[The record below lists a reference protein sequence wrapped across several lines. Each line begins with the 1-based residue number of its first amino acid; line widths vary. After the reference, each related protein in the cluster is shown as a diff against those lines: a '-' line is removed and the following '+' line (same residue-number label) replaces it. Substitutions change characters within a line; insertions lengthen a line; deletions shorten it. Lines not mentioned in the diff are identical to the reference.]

1 MSSWVINASP
11 LILLG
16 KIDRLALLEA
26 LQPNFVIPVSV
37 KLEVLAGPTGDVA
50 RDWIQTGRIQK
61 RVINDAIPH
70 VSVLA
75 WDLGA
80 GETAVIS
87 WALANPGAWSVLDD
101 LAARTCAQIFGVPV
115 LGTLGI
121 LLRAKRVGLITTLRP
136 ELEHLLQAGSLLS
149 SALIDEALRLAGE
162 LPDF

>member
-1 MSSWVINASP
+1 M
-11 LILLG
+11 
-16 KIDRLALLEA
+16 
-26 LQPNFVIPVSV
+26 
-37 KLEVLAGPTGDVA
+37 
-50 RDWIQTGRIQK
+50 
-61 RVINDAIPH
+61 
-70 VSVLA
+70 
-75 WDLGA
+75 
-80 GETAVIS
+80 IS

-162 LPDF
+162 LPDL